1 VFLARS
7 ATSSLPPKF
16 PPFTVDAWNG
26 KAACLAKDQAT
37 REARTRTTKR
47 YVTLDSLFFSYSL
60 ELEEA
65 FHQQRTCRPQ
75 DFEEILNLHTYFFR
89 CNS

>member
-1 VFLARS
+1 MSHLSKNNSAFPTLAARDQDVVFLARS

-60 ELEEA
+60 EIEEA
-65 FHQQRTCRPQ
+65 FHQ
-75 DFEEILNLHTYFFR
+75 
-89 CNS
+89 